1 MMKYMRVA
9 IFVFTVF
16 FVMLLFN
23 SGHAEEPQRPDINKA
38 LDSKKEVKVIEV
50 MSLNPEEA
58 FEQLKSADF
67 LIDEDLLHKA
77 IFKTFGYRER
87 EGINLALRY
96 LKLPQ
101 REIINGKLVDR
112 TEDHFVAK
120 KILNVFPD
128 ASVDKLLKLYQISD
142 PVVKKNVI
150 RASGKIAGGKPIK
163 NLLVRALDNKAFC
176 EEEDTE
182 MEGIPLRICDE
193 AYNQLVLRYEIG
205 NVLRTI
211 GNVYTIEVRDYH
223 INILKTRLKE
233 SNY

>member
-1 MMKYMRVA
+1 MYKELRRQDMMKYMRVA

-87 EGINLALRY
+87 EGLNLALRY
-96 LKLPQ
+96 LKL
-101 REIINGKLVDR
+101 L
-112 TEDHFVAK
+112 
-120 KILNVFPD
+120 
-128 ASVDKLLKLYQISD
+128 
-142 PVVKKNVI
+142 
-150 RASGKIAGGKPIK
+150 
-163 NLLVRALDNKAFC
+163 
-176 EEEDTE
+176 
-182 MEGIPLRICDE
+182 
-193 AYNQLVLRYEIG
+193 
-205 NVLRTI
+205 
-211 GNVYTIEVRDYH
+211 
-223 INILKTRLKE
+223 
-233 SNY
+233 